1 VAMSLDLGRTPGA
14 ALTALRYVEDFA
26 HRVRFA
32 VVGIRVRDEPVDYLI
47 RTHRRVHRDGDAGM
61 LRKAYAMAELLHRGQ
76 LRKSGEPY
84 ITHPLAVAQKVA
96 ELGMDTT
103 TVVAALLHD
112 TVEDTSYTMAQLRA
126 EFGSEVS
133 LLVDGVTKFEKV
145 FYGDA
150 AEVETIRK
158 MIIAAGIDVRV
169 LVVKL
174 ADRWH
179 NMLTID
185 ARSLASRDRIARATL
200 DVLIP
205 LCERLGIQALKR
217 ELEDSVLAALE
228 PEVHGVLRSW
238 VTGRPD
244 WRRYVDHVVDRAN
257 GVLRGQKI
265 RARVVARP
273 HHLYSIWKDTYGK
286 GHEHPDELPRIAIIV
301 AGAENDCYTALGAIH
316 STWRPVLG
324 RFKDFIASPKNNLYR
339 SLHTTVIGP
348 DGRVVEVQIRTEL
361 MDRNAEYGI
370 VAAYRFTRRGPG
382 AHSARGAHTARG
394 RADGRAPAGPQSEHL
409 EWLRRVVEWQR
420 AAVDPMRFL
429 ESLRCDLSEGQVH
442 VFVNGDR
449 LLLPANSTPVDVAY
463 AVGPEVGHR
472 CVAATVNGQLAFLSS
487 PLADG
492 DVVEI
497 HTAGPDETSDP
508 DGKPIG
514 PSPEW
519 LTFVRTPNA
528 QLEIEQRLGGR
539 AGLDPET
546 APPVPIP
553 ARVRIGRAAV
563 GMELRRRERTLA
575 TDLPLLA
582 LAGELGYH
590 DVETLLLAVADHIER
605 AEVIAA
611 RLIEQVDNAALDAA
625 LGDDHGFAPDEPVD
639 TAPGSATSTSA
650 PAGRP

>member
-1 VAMSLDLGRTPGA
+1 MDFDLGRSPRA
-14 ALTALRYVEDFA
+14 ALAALRYVEDLA
-26 HRVRFA
+26 HRVRFTL
-32 VVGIRVRDEPVDYLI
+32 VGTKVHDDPVQFLI
-47 RTHRRVHRDGDAGM
+47 RSHRRVHRDGDVGA
-61 LRKAYAMAELLHRGQ
+61 LRRAYEVAELMHRGQ
-76 LRKSGEPY
+76 LRKSGEPF

-126 EFGSEVS
+126 EFGGEVA

-158 MIIAAGIDVRV
+158 MIVAAGVDVRV

-174 ADRWH
+174 ADRLH
-179 NMLTID
+179 NMLTIEV
-185 ARSLASRDRIARATL
+185 RSPASRARIATATQ

-205 LCERLGIQALKR
+205 LCERLGIQTLKR
-217 ELEDSVLAALE
+217 DLEDSVLAALQ
-228 PEVHGVLRSW
+228 PDAHAALRSW
-238 VTGRPD
+238 VAVRPE
-244 WRRYVDHVVDRAN
+244 WRAYVDHVVAQAAR
-257 GVLRGQKI
+257 VLRAHRI
-265 RARVVARP
+265 RARVVSRP
-273 HHLYSIWKDTYGK
+273 HHLHSIWKDTYAK
-286 GHEHPDELPRIAIIV
+286 GYEAPAELPRIAIIV
-301 AGAENDCYTALGAIH
+301 AGTDNDCYTALGAIH

-339 SLHTTVIGP
+339 SLHTTVTGP
-348 DGRVVEVQIRTEL
+348 AEQAVEVQIRTEM

-370 VAAYRFTRRGPG
+370 VAAYRFERRGPG
-382 AHSARGAHTARG
+382 AHSPRHARSR
-394 RADGRAPAGPQSEHL
+394 DGIVAERPLSEQSEHL
-409 EWLRRVVEWQR
+409 EWLRRLVEWQR

-429 ESLRCDLSEGQVH
+429 DSLRCDLSEGQVH
-442 VFVNGDR
+442 VFVGGNR

-463 AVGPEVGHR
+463 AIGPEWGDR

-497 HTAGPDETSDP
+497 HTAGPDETRGP

-519 LTFVRTPNA
+519 LSFVRTPNA
-528 QLEIEQRLGGR
+528 QLHIEHRLGSR
-539 AGLDPET
+539 WAGDPDS
-546 APPVPIP
+546 APPVPIA
-553 ARVRIGRAAV
+553 ARVRIGRAAIAL
-563 GMELRRRERTLA
+563 ELRRHERALA
-575 TDLPLLA
+575 TDLPLLT

-590 DVETLLLAVADHIER
+590 DVESLLVAVADHVEP
-605 AEVIAA
+605 APAIAQ
-611 RLIEQVDNAALDAA
+611 RLIDHVDNAAVDELPAVMEPDAA
-625 LGDDHGFAPDEPVD
+625 SDQ
-639 TAPGSATSTSA
+639 SAAASTST
-650 PAGRP
+650 PVGRP

>member
-1 VAMSLDLGRTPGA
+1 MSLDLGRTPGA
-14 ALTALRYVEDFA
+14 ALAALRYVEDVA
-26 HRVRFA
+26 HRVRIA
-32 VVGIRVRDEPVDYLI
+32 MVGVRTREDPVDYLI
-47 RTHRRVHRDGDAGM
+47 RTHRRIHRDGDAGM
-61 LRKAYAMAELLHRGQ
+61 LRKAYAVAELMHRGQ

-112 TVEDTSYTMAQLRA
+112 TVEDTSYTIAQLRV
-126 EFGSEVS
+126 EFGAEVS

-174 ADRWH
+174 ADRLH
-179 NMLTID
+179 NMLTIE
-185 ARSLASRDRIARATL
+185 ARSLASRARIARATL

-228 PEVHGVLRSW
+228 PDIHGVLRSW
-238 VTGRPD
+238 VSVRPD
-244 WRRYVDHVVDRAN
+244 WRRYVEHVVDQAG

-265 RARVVARP
+265 KARVVARP

-286 GHEHPDELPRIAIIV
+286 GHQEPDELPRIAIIV
-301 AGAENDCYTALGAIH
+301 AGVENDCYTALGAIH
-316 STWRPVLG
+316 STWRPVRG

-339 SLHTTVIGP
+339 SLHTTVTGP

-370 VAAYRFTRRGPG
+370 VAAYRFARRGPG

-394 RADGRAPAGPQSEHL
+394 RAAAQAQGRPSAGPESEHL
-409 EWLRRVVEWQR
+409 EWLRRVVEWQK
-420 AAVDPMRFL
+420 AAIDPMRFL

-463 AVGPEVGHR
+463 AVSPDVGHR

-497 HTAGPDETSDP
+497 HTAALDETRDP

-519 LTFVRTPNA
+519 LTFVRTPERPAPDRAAPGRRPGRHRPRNRPA
-528 QLEIEQRLGGR
+528 GADRRPRPDRPGRHR
-539 AGLDPET
+539 AGA
-546 APPVPIP
+546 APPRSNPGQRP
-553 ARVRIGRAAV
+553 AAAV
-563 GMELRRRERTLA
+563 
-575 TDLPLLA
+575 
-582 LAGELGYH
+582 
-590 DVETLLLAVADHIER
+590 AVQR
-605 AEVIAA
+605 A
-611 RLIEQVDNAALDAA
+611 RLPRR
-625 LGDDHGFAPDEPVD
+625 GDP
-639 TAPGSATSTSA
+639 APGRGRSHR
-650 PAGRP
+650 AGRRCRSPPDRAGR